1 MRQVDFSSDRV
12 VSNIFKTATPLL
24 LAQIL
29 NLLYNIVDR
38 IYISKIPEIGTAALG
53 AVGLTFP
60 VILIITAF
68 ANLYGTG
75 GSPLFAIERGKGDKE
90 EAGKIMDICFF
101 LIIFTAAVL
110 FVITF
115 FFTKP
120 ILTLFGASDNTMQY
134 AYPYLHIYVTG
145 TLFSMIATGM
155 NPFIN
160 SQGFPM
166 IGMMTVIIGAVTNI
180 ILDPIFIFSM
190 GMGVSGAAL
199 ATVISQ
205 FLSAAFVTAFL
216 FSKKPEYRLH
226 IVTKELLKESGQ
238 RIKRILGLG
247 SSGFVI
253 NINTCLLQIV
263 SNKVLV
269 ATGGDMYLTVMSI
282 ILSVRQV
289 MEVPVMAFGDG
300 TSPLISYN
308 YGARQ
313 PGKIKKA
320 AFTMTAIFG
329 IYTLIA
335 WLLILLFPEFFIS
348 IFSTDKSILQYTIPA
363 LHTYFLAFIFMTFQF
378 SGQTM
383 FRALGKSKYAIFFSL
398 LRKAFLVIPLTLL
411 LPLAFGLGP
420 MGVFMA
426 EPISNVIGGTAC
438 FLTMLKTQVPEIR
451 ALGKGAPGD
460 AA

>member
-1 MRQVDFSSDRV
+1 MRQVDFSNDRV

-60 VILIITAF
+60 VILIIAAF
-68 ANLYGTG
+68 ANLFGTG
-75 GSPLFAIERGKGDKE
+75 GSPLFAIERGKGDRE

-101 LIIFTAAVL
+101 LLVSTGIVL
-110 FVITF
+110 FAVTF

-120 ILTLFGASDNTMQY
+120 ILTLFGASDNTMTY

-145 TLFSMIATGM
+145 TVFSMIATGM

-160 SQGFPM
+160 SQGFPVM
-166 IGMMTVIIGAVTNI
+166 GMLTVVIGAVTNI
-180 ILDPIFIFSM
+180 VLDPIFIFNL

-205 FLSAAFVTAFL
+205 FLSAMFVITFL
-216 FSKKPEYRLH
+216 FGKKPEYRLH
-226 IVTKELLKESGQ
+226 FMTKDLLKESGK

-269 ATGGDMYLTVMSI
+269 YTGGDMYLTVMSI

-300 TSPLISYN
+300 TSPLISFN
-308 YGARQ
+308 YGAKE
-313 PGKIKKA
+313 PAKIKKA
-320 AFTMTAIFG
+320 AFTMTAIFAV
-329 IYTLIA
+329 YTAIA

-348 IFSTDKSILQYTIPA
+348 IFSTDKAILKDTVPA
-363 LHTYFLAFIFMTFQF
+363 LHTYFLAFIFMTLQF

-411 LPLAFGLGP
+411 LPLAFGMGP
-420 MGVFMA
+420 MGVFWA

-438 FLTMLKTQVPEIR
+438 FITMLKVLVPEIKV
-451 ALGKGAPGD
+451 LKKEEPEE
-460 AA
+460 